1 VVMEASEIEVKDN
14 KLNKEWEDIKKGVD
28 YV

>member
-1 VVMEASEIEVKDN
+1 MEASEIEVKDN